1 MKQFP
6 RLDPSDI
13 GGVNRDKRNR
23 RTAPIDEFN
32 LVCGAA
38 LANVNH
44 GADIAAIQFLV
55 IGLSIEYDEGVLC
68 YHLSSSG

>member
-6 RLDPSDI
+6 WLDPSDI
-13 GGVNRDKRNR
+13 GGVNGNKCNR

-38 LANVNH
+38 LVNVNH
-44 GADIAAIQFLV
+44 GADITAIQFLV
-55 IGLSIEYDEGVLC
+55 FGLSIEYDEGVFC